1 MPPRLAVLWWGG
13 LTLLY
18 RILPRRC
25 RVEPI
30 EMDATYSRICD
41 RLEDALRRVR

>member
-1 MPPRLAVLWWGG
+1 MRARLAVLLWSDVAA
-13 LTLLY
+13 LY